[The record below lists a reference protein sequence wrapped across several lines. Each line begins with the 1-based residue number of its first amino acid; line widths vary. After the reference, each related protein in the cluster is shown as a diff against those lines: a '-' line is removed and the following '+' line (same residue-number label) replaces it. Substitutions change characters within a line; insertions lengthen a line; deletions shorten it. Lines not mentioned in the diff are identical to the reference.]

1 MNRAATASSPEPSRT
16 PTDELER
23 LRQEHSRSERDT
35 QRLLEGAVHDL
46 RAAQRGINTSLEIL
60 RTSVDVSAD
69 GENEAVFHRLHE
81 ATAKM
86 DGILAGISSY
96 TLSLP
101 SARPSLGLVPMESML
116 RSAEAALDSELQ
128 ECGGTVTHGELPE
141 ISGDGERLKTLFQN
155 LIDNALK
162 YRGDAAPRIDVQARL
177 DGDKWI
183 FAVKDN
189 GIGIDPKY
197 WSALFTPF
205 KRLHGSEIPG
215 TGLGLAICK
224 RIVETHGGRIWIE
237 SEPGRGTTF
246 LFALP
251 AEDEA

>member
-1 MNRAATASSPEPSRT
+1 MNRAATASSRERSNNSI
-16 PTDELER
+16 DELER

-46 RAAQRGINTSLEIL
+46 RAAQRGISTSLEIL
-60 RTSVDVSAD
+60 RTSID
-69 GENEAVFHRLHE
+69 GAPDAQTEAVFRRLHE

-116 RSAEAALDSELQ
+116 RSAEAALDHELR
-128 ECGGTVTHGELPE
+128 ECGGTVSHGKLPE
-141 ISGDGERLKTLFQN
+141 IPGDGERIKTLFQN

-162 YRGDAAPRIDVQARL
+162 FRSDSALRIDVQARL

-183 FAVKDN
+183 VSVKDN

-197 WSALFTPF
+197 WNALFTPF

-215 TGLGLAICK
+215 AGLGLAICK

-237 SEPGRGTTF
+237 SEPGSGTTF